1 MLGSGIPRTVDDL
14 ARRIA
19 RDTADHTKFEL
30 ARDAAE
36 AMLELAQVWR
46 FKAAL
51 IESAARLGGL
61 DLETAWLIRRSRR
74 RSCSGGP
81 IKAGSQWR
89 VSAACRGITANRR
102 DGALCLPALLRLQRY
117 ETRAAAKR
125 DQAIRKLAF

>member
-1 MLGSGIPRTVDDL
+1 MLGLGIPRTVDDL

-51 IESAARLGGL
+51 IKSAARLGGL
-61 DLETAWLIRRSRR
+61 DLETAWLIRRSGGAAAREG
-74 RSCSGGP
+74 RSKLAVSG
-81 IKAGSQWR
+81 
-89 VSAACRGITANRR
+89 VSALPVGASQRTAETARCVCRR
-102 DGALCLPALLRLQRY
+102 C
-117 ETRAAAKR
+117 
-125 DQAIRKLAF
+125 